1 MKRVL
6 QPELMRGRVADR
18 AAMVLFLALLTILFV
33 AVVRGVNALP
43 S

>member
-18 AAMVLFLALLTILFV
+18 AALVLLLVLLTVLCV
-33 AVVRGVNALP
+33 AVIRGVNALP

>member
-6 QPELMRGRVADR
+6 QPELMRGRLADR
-18 AAMVLFLALLTILFV
+18 AALVLLLVLLTVLCV
-33 AVVRGVNALP
+33 AVIRGVNALP